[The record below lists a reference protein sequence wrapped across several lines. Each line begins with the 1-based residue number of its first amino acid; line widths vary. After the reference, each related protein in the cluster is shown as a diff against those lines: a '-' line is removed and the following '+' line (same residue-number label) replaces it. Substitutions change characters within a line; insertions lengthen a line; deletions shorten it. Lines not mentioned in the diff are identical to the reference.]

1 MEEEKCHVI
10 IKDQV
15 AGIFTKGFSKIKK
28 QLGMM
33 SKAKL
38 IGLLLG
44 GKDHYQLSW
53 NFLKPFRC
61 LRRLDFSRVLQ
72 KLLEYGRVFQ
82 NVVNTKTC

>member
-53 NFLKPFRC
+53 NFLKPF
-61 LRRLDFSRVLQ
+61 
-72 KLLEYGRVFQ
+72 
-82 NVVNTKTC
+82 